1 MYLNLGSKIKE
12 LRLKSGRT
20 QEALANAFGITSQ
33 AVSRWESGE
42 SYPGIDIIPIIANY
56 FGITIDELFGYQN
69 NRNTIIKSIINKVNS
84 FNIKAR
90 SDSDWIDECLQ
101 ILRNGLAEFPKN
113 EDLLI
118 TLAETLCEAG
128 YRKFKEHSY
137 YDEQGIRKHNYTEHN
152 KNKYW
157 QEAIKICENLQDES
171 TNQSIITR
179 STSLLVLLY
188 KNIGNFNTS
197 IKYANK
203 LNDLSLSKELML
215 IKATDG
221 IEQTKYIGE
230 YLLKT
235 INELS
240 HQIIY
245 SLMNNINNYESDMP
259 INKIK
264 GIISLYNLIFD
275 DGNMGIYHS
284 DMIKYYL
291 YLSKLLYEKGYED
304 DAFVSLDEALIHAKK
319 LESFNIGQHKY
330 TSSLLKECS
339 FTINTKLS
347 ISNQLPNDWP
357 WWNLPNNENI
367 NYKIKSDS
375 RYQHWTSK
383 CKE

>member
-1 MYLNLGSKIKE
+1 MYLNLGAKIKE
-12 LRLKSGRT
+12 LRLKNGLT
-20 QEALANAFGITSQ
+20 QENLANAFGITSQ

-56 FGITIDELFGYQN
+56 FGITIDELFGYHS
-69 NRNTIIKSIINKVNS
+69 NRDTMIKNIIDKVNS
-84 FNIKAR
+84 FNIKTR

-118 TLAETLCEAG
+118 TLAETLSEAG

-137 YDEQGIRKHNYTEHN
+137 YDEHGIRKHNFTEHN

-197 IKYANK
+197 IKYAKKMNT
-203 LNDLSLSKELML
+203 LSLSKELML
-215 IKATDG
+215 INATDG
-221 IEQTKYIGE
+221 IEQTRYIGE
-230 YLLKT
+230 FLLKS
-235 INELS
+235 IHEFS

-245 SLMNNINNYESDMP
+245 SLMNNINNYETDMP

-264 GIISLYNLIFD
+264 GIISLYNQIFD

-291 YLSKLLYEKGYED
+291 YLSKLQYEKGYED
-304 DAFVSLDEALIHAKK
+304 DTFISLDEALSHAKK
-319 LESFNIGQHKY
+319 LENLPVGNNKY
-330 TSSLLKECS
+330 TASLIKECS
-339 FTINTKLS
+339 FNIKEKIKICHL
-347 ISNQLPNDWP
+347 LPSDWP
-357 WWNLPNNENI
+357 WWHLPCPDQLSTQIMSNP
-367 NYKIKSDS
+367 K
-375 RYQHWTSK
+375 WTNWVNK
-383 CKE
+383 CNQ

>member
-1 MYLNLGSKIKE
+1 MYLNLGTKIKE
-12 LRLKSGRT
+12 LRLKNGRT

-42 SYPGIDIIPIIANY
+42 SYPGVDIIPIIANY
-56 FGITIDELFGYQN
+56 FGITIDELFGYNN
-69 NRNTIIKSIINKVNS
+69 NRDTIVKNIIDKVNS

-118 TLAETLCEAG
+118 TLAETLSEAG

-137 YDEQGIRKHNYTEHN
+137 YDEQGIRKHNYSEHN

-203 LNDLSLSKELML
+203 LNNLTLSKELML

-221 IEQTKYIGE
+221 IEQTKHIGE
-230 YLLKT
+230 YLLKS
-235 INELS
+235 IHELS

-245 SLMNNINNYESDMP
+245 SLMNNINNYQTDMP

-275 DGNMGIYHS
+275 DSNMGIYHS

-291 YLSKLLYEKGYED
+291 YLSKLQYEKGYED
-304 DAFVSLDEALIHAKK
+304 DAFVSLDEALFHAKK
-319 LESFNIGQHKY
+319 LENLPVGNNTY
-330 TSSLLKECS
+330 TASLIKECS
-339 FTINTKLS
+339 FNIKEKIKVCHL
-347 ISNQLPNDWP
+347 LPSDWP
-357 WWNLPNNENI
+357 WWNLP
-367 NYKIKSDS
+367 YLDQLSTKIMSNPK
-375 RYQHWTSK
+375 WTNWVNK
-383 CKE
+383 CNQ

>member
-1 MYLNLGSKIKE
+1 MYLNLGAKIKE
-12 LRLKSGRT
+12 LRLKNGRT

-42 SYPGIDIIPIIANY
+42 SYPGVDIIPIIANY
-56 FGITIDELFGYQN
+56 FGITIDELFGYNN
-69 NRNTIIKSIINKVNS
+69 NRDTIVKNIIDKVNS

-118 TLAETLCEAG
+118 TLAETLSEAG

-137 YDEQGIRKHNYTEHN
+137 YDEQGIRKHNYSEHN

-203 LNDLSLSKELML
+203 LNNLTLSKELML

-221 IEQTKYIGE
+221 IEQTKHIGE
-230 YLLKT
+230 YLLKS
-235 INELS
+235 IHELS

-245 SLMNNINNYESDMP
+245 SLMNNINNYETDMP

-291 YLSKLLYEKGYED
+291 YLSKLQYEKGYED
-304 DAFVSLDEALIHAKK
+304 DAFVSLDEALFHAKK
-319 LESFNIGQHKY
+319 LENLPVGNNTY
-330 TSSLLKECS
+330 TASLIKECS
-339 FTINTKLS
+339 FNIKEKIKVCHL
-347 ISNQLPNDWP
+347 LPSDWP
-357 WWNLPNNENI
+357 WWNLP
-367 NYKIKSDS
+367 YLDQLSTKIMSNPK
-375 RYQHWTSK
+375 WTNWVNK
-383 CKE
+383 CNQ

>member
-1 MYLNLGSKIKE
+1 MYLNLGAKIKE
-12 LRLKSGRT
+12 LRLKNGQT

-42 SYPGIDIIPIIANY
+42 SYPGVDIIPIIANY

-69 NRNTIIKSIINKVNS
+69 NRDTIIKNIIDSVNS

-118 TLAETLCEAG
+118 TLAETLSEAG
-128 YRKFKEHSY
+128 YRKFQEHSY
-137 YDEQGIRKHNYTEHN
+137 YDENGIRKHTYTEHN

-171 TNQSIITR
+171 TNQTIITR

-203 LNDLSLSKELML
+203 LNALSLSKELML

-221 IEQTKYIGE
+221 IDQTKHIGE
-230 YLLKT
+230 YLLT
-235 INELS
+235 SIHELS

-245 SLMNNINNYESDMP
+245 SLMNNINNYKTDMP

-275 DGNMGIYHS
+275 DGNMGVYHG

-291 YLSKLLYEKGYED
+291 YLSRLQYEKGYEED
-304 DAFVSLDEALIHAKK
+304 TFVSLDRALNHAIK
-319 LESFNIGQHKY
+319 LENLPIGTHKYTASLINECSFNIIEKIKIRHM
-330 TSSLLKECS
+330 
-339 FTINTKLS
+339 
-347 ISNQLPNDWP
+347 LPNDWP
-357 WWNLPNNENI
+357 WWNLPNCDI
-367 NYKIKSDS
+367 TSQKIKLDK
-375 RYQHWTSK
+375 RWNDWVNK
-383 CKE
+383 CNL